1 MSIFPLQSYHQTRND
16 GSVLFKDISS
26 NNPNQFFDNLFKK
39 TIHDKSYFALTND
52 DKLKLGFSHTMSY
65 ILSLYLSIF
74 SGIEVN
80 EQSLFEDNF
89 LTLTK
94 SNSQNIFLK
103 GVLNREAVNLTR
115 FTSQLDSFSK
125 ALTCFSDEKFV
136 KQYLLSNRKFDR
148 IFNLMIPQTF
158 YIDEKSLT
166 NDEKSSLQKLKNSG
180 KVLPSPTG
188 KSYISDKSP
197 SIPEYQVFVK
207 SI

>member
-1 MSIFPLQSYHQTRND
+1 
-16 GSVLFKDISS
+16 
-26 NNPNQFFDNLFKK
+26 
-39 TIHDKSYFALTND
+39 
-52 DKLKLGFSHTMSY
+52 MSY

-89 LTLTK
+89 LTLIK
-94 SNSQNIFLK
+94 SNSQNTFLK

-180 KVLPSPTG
+180 KVLLSPTG